1 MYNSFPIFKS
11 DNKNFRWNI
20 NNILLIFLLLFG
32 LLNISNTK
40 LISSIG
46 KTGLVIVLIIGLIMF
61 YANMFRKKPLNG
73 ILDGILIFNADA
85 ILINGDTIE
94 ITEIQKIF
102 LRVNDYEG
110 KEFNQHRKAGLFP
123 NISNGTNNLLD
134 IDLKDGT
141 KIKLFFKIE
150 YLSQVEELQPF
161 IISLIKN
168 KLISEEKGIELLS
181 LNNDYILNR
190 FQEELNKK
198 EPD

>member
-1 MYNSFPIFKS
+1 MYSFPIFKS
-11 DNKNFRWNI
+11 DNKNFHWNI

-46 KTGLVIVLIIGLIMF
+46 KTGLVIVFIIGLIMF

-85 ILINGDTIE
+85 ILINGKAIE
-94 ITEIQKIF
+94 IKEIQRIF

-110 KEFNQHRKAGLFP
+110 REFNRHKRVGLFP

-150 YLSQVEELQPF
+150 YLNQVEELQPF

-168 KLISEEKGIELLS
+168 KLIPEEKAIELLR

-198 EPD
+198 ELD